1 MCPGAIVFESKPC
14 FINGYPALR
23 AVLTKSRQNRC
34 DDWLPIQAI
43 STGQVIN
50 RSIEAQAGESLRMP
64 PVCVIISTW
73 LRSQRLD
80 ERLAIQAAIA
90 QAFNCQEAICSAC
103 LVGSHN

>member
-23 AVLTKSRQNRC
+23 AVLPKSRQNRC

-50 RSIEAQAGESLRMP
+50 GSIEAQAGESCRMR

-73 LRSQRLD
+73 LRSQCFD

-90 QAFNCQEAICSAC
+90 QAF
-103 LVGSHN
+103 GRK